1 MAGAL
6 HLDFAVFQKYANE
19 YAATI
24 PPIDKTVDNLGMAVE
39 AAKSGWEGEAYAAF
53 NKFATELQAKVRA
66 VNVDLG
72 LVSEALNTGEKKVAA
87 AEDENMSGFTT
98 LNTSYV

>member
-6 HLDFAVFQKYANE
+6 HLDFATFQKYANE

-24 PPIDKTVDNLGMAVE
+24 PPIDKTVDNLGVAVE
-39 AAKSGWEGEAYAAF
+39 SAKSGWEGEAYSAF
-53 NKFATELQAKVRA
+53 NKFATELQGKIRA

-72 LVSEALNTGEKKVAA
+72 LVSDALNTGEKKVAS
-87 AEDENMSGFTT
+87 AEDESMSGFTT
-98 LNTSYV
+98 LNTNYL